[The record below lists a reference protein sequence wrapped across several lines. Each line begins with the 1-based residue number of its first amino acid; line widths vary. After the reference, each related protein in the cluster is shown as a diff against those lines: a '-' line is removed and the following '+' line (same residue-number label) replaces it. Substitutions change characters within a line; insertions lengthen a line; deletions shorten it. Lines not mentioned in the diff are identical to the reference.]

1 MSGLGE
7 MNWENGIKM
16 WADLNFDFPVEE
28 NALKALSV
36 KVNAV
41 IVNLRAYRFTL
52 ESIIYLFYDI
62 NLIGEYNT

>member
-28 NALKALSV
+28 NVLKALSV

-41 IVNLRAYRFTL
+41 IGNL
-52 ESIIYLFYDI
+52 
-62 NLIGEYNT
+62 